1 MKTLNICLPNS
12 TDTCSGAMAG
22 HHHLLCVVAT
32 VVVAILGLLNLHG
45 HRELGNHQPRSLVI
59 DLLHQLGEPRVAR
72 HYSGGVLP
80 QLDTRVGTAEVHTGH
95 GGVEVG
101 DARDVGLVSA
111 LK

>member
-1 MKTLNICLPNS
+1 
-12 TDTCSGAMAG
+12 MAG

-32 VVVAILGLLNLHG
+32 VVVAIFGLLNLHG
-45 HRELGNHQPRSLVI
+45 HRELENHQPRSLVI

-80 QLDTRVGTAEVHTGH
+80 QLDTCVGTAEVHTGH
-95 GGVEVG
+95 GGVEVD